1 MAQGND
7 KLEQLIDDYEFHDD
21 TIDTLADDIR
31 TAVMRL
37 ARINGGEAFR
47 FNQIGLI
54 YTALGE
60 LLDARAEMKYTFDQ
74 VVKLF
79 PDESNTNNAAEES

>member
-1 MAQGND
+1 MSNND

-37 ARINGGEAFR
+37 ARISGGEAFR

-60 LLDARAEMKYTFDQ
+60 LLDARAEMKYTFDK
-74 VVKLF
+74 VIELF
-79 PDESNTNNAAEES
+79 PDESNTNDAGEES

>member
-1 MAQGND
+1 MNNND

-21 TIDTLADDIR
+21 TIDVLADDIR
-31 TAVMRL
+31 AAVMRL
-37 ARINGGEAFR
+37 SRLNVTEPFR

-60 LLDARAEMKYTFDQ
+60 LLDARAEMKYTFDK
-74 VVKLF
+74 VIDLF
-79 PDESNTNNAAEES
+79 PDDNTNNAKEES

>member
-1 MAQGND
+1 MNNND

-21 TIDTLADDIR
+21 TIDVLADDIR
-31 TAVMRL
+31 AAVMRL
-37 ARINGGEAFR
+37 SRLNVTEPFR

-60 LLDARAEMKYTFDQ
+60 LLDARAEMKYTFDK
-74 VVKLF
+74 VINLF
-79 PDESNTNNAAEES
+79 PSESNANDAKEES

>member
-7 KLEQLIDDYEFHDD
+7 KLEQLIDDYELNDD
-21 TIDTLADDIR
+21 AIDTLADDIR

-37 ARINGGEAFR
+37 ARINGSEVFR
-47 FNQIGLI
+47 FNQIGII

-60 LLDARAEMKYTFDQ
+60 LLDARAEMKYAFDK
-74 VVKLF
+74 VIDLF
-79 PDESNTNNAAEES
+79 PAESNNTNDEDE

>member
-1 MAQGND
+1 MSNND

-60 LLDARAEMKYTFDQ
+60 LLDARAEMKYTFDK
-74 VVKLF
+74 VVELI
-79 PDESNTNNAAEES
+79 PDESNTNDAGEES

>member
-1 MAQGND
+1 MSNND
-7 KLEQLIDDYEFHDD
+7 TLEQLIDDYEFHDD

-60 LLDARAEMKYTFDQ
+60 LLDARAEMKYTFDK
-74 VVKLF
+74 VIELF
-79 PDESNTNNAAEES
+79 PDDGSANDVEEESE

>member
-1 MAQGND
+1 MSNND

-31 TAVMRL
+31 TAVMKL
-37 ARINGGEAFR
+37 ARVNGTEAHR

-60 LLDARAEMKYTFDQ
+60 LLDARAEMKYTFDK
-74 VVKLF
+74 VINLF
-79 PDESNTNNAAEES
+79 PDESNTNDAKEES

>member
-1 MAQGND
+1 MTNND
-7 KLEQLIDDYEFHDD
+7 KLEQLINDYEFNDD

-31 TAVMRL
+31 TAVMRR

-60 LLDARAEMKYTFDQ
+60 LLDARAEMKYTFDK
-74 VVKLF
+74 VIELF
-79 PDESNTNNAAEES
+79 PSESNTNDAGEESE

>member
-1 MAQGND
+1 MTNND

-60 LLDARAEMKYTFDQ
+60 LLDARAEMKYTFDK
-74 VVKLF
+74 VIELF
-79 PDESNTNNAAEES
+79 PDESNTNDAKEESE

>member
-1 MAQGND
+1 MSNNN
-7 KLEQLIDDYEFHDD
+7 KLEQLIDDYEFNDD

-31 TAVMRL
+31 TAVMKL
-37 ARINGGEAFR
+37 ATINGTEAYR

-79 PDESNTNNAAEES
+79 PDESNTNNAVEES

>member
-1 MAQGND
+1 MSNND

-60 LLDARAEMKYTFDQ
+60 LLDARAEMKYTFDK
-74 VVKLF
+74 VIELI
-79 PDESNTNNAAEES
+79 PDESNTNNAGEES

>member
-1 MAQGND
+1 MSNND

-21 TIDTLADDIR
+21 TIDALADDIR
-31 TAVMRL
+31 MAVMKL
-37 ARINGGEAFR
+37 ATINGSEAYR

-60 LLDARAEMKYTFDQ
+60 LIDARAEMKYTFDQ

-79 PDESNTNNAAEES
+79 PDESSNTNNATEES

>member
-1 MAQGND
+1 MNNND
-7 KLEQLIDDYEFHDD
+7 KLEQLIDDYEFHYD
-21 TIDTLADDIR
+21 TIDVLADDIR
-31 TAVMRL
+31 AAVMRL

-60 LLDARAEMKYTFDQ
+60 LLDARAEMKYTFDK
-74 VVKLF
+74 VINLF
-79 PDESNTNNAAEES
+79 PDDSSTNDVEEESE

>member
-1 MAQGND
+1 MSNND
-7 KLEQLIDDYEFHDD
+7 KLEQLIDDYEFNDD

-60 LLDARAEMKYTFDQ
+60 LFAARAEMKYTFDK
-74 VVKLF
+74 VVDMF
-79 PDESNTNNAAEES
+79 QDDSSTNDAEEESE

>member
-1 MAQGND
+1 MSNND
-7 KLEQLIDDYEFHDD
+7 TLEKLIDDYEFHDD

-60 LLDARAEMKYTFDQ
+60 LLAARAEMKYAFDK
-74 VVKLF
+74 VVDMF
-79 PDESNTNNAAEES
+79 QDDSSTNDTKEESE